1 MSSKRSIT
9 TIRTVLKTGSMVFG
23 LSALA
28 LIVVPGIFTMLLGLY
43 STPELEWAMRMI
55 GLTLVALSGNMYS
68 VAKHGSENGVLFSG
82 RLMLVAASGLGLIT
96 LLIPADHNWFTL
108 GYALVG
114 FGFSAAYA
122 FALSRK

>member
-1 MSSKRSIT
+1 MSSKRSVA

-28 LIVVPGIFTMLLGLY
+28 LIVVPAVFIMLLGLY

-55 GLTLVALSGNMYS
+55 GITLVALSGNMYS
-68 VAKHGSENGVLFSG
+68 VAKHGNDTGVLFSG
-82 RLMLVAASGLGLIT
+82 RLMLISAAGLGLIT
-96 LLIPADHNWFTL
+96 LIIPADHNWFTL

>member
-9 TIRTVLKTGSMVFG
+9 TIRTVLKTGSTVFG

-55 GLTLVALSGNMYS
+55 GITLVALSGNMYS
-68 VAKHGSENGVLFSG
+68 VAKHGSEKGVLFSG